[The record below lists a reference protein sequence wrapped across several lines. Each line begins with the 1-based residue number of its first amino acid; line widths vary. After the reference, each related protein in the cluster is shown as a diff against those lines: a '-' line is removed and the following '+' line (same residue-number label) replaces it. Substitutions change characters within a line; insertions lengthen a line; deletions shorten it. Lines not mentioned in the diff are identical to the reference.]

1 MLEIKV
7 LEPTRRNLIKFI
19 HFGIDL
25 YDGNNYY
32 VPPLVTDDINTL
44 NPKKNPAFD
53 FFEAIYFMAYR
64 EGKPVGRIA
73 GMINT
78 ALNKKNG
85 THTARFGFMDFID
98 DLEVSSALLNAAE
111 DWARGKGM
119 DKIIGPLGF
128 TDMDREGLLVEGF
141 EELST
146 MATNYNYPYYKEHIE
161 KLGYKKESDWVEF
174 LLTVPDGIPERYNR
188 IANIVKEKYN
198 LRVLKYSNRKKVKED
213 YGRELF
219 RLINKAYQNLYE
231 YSELTEKQIEY
242 YISIYLDL
250 LKLDLL
256 TLIVTDDGTLVGVGV
271 AMPSMSRGLQK
282 SKGKLLPFGFI
293 PLLKAL
299 KGKNDRVDLL
309 LVAVDPEYQNKGV
322 NSLLFQDLV
331 PYFIKEGFK
340 YAETN
345 PEMETNAKVQSQ
357 WSYFEPRQHRR
368 RRSYSKKLQ

>member
-198 LRVLKYSNRKKVKED
+198 LRVLKYSNRKKVKEE

-250 LKLDLL
+250 LNLDLL

-282 SKGKLLPFGFI
+282 SKGKLFPFGFI

>member
-282 SKGKLLPFGFI
+282 SKGKLFPFGFI